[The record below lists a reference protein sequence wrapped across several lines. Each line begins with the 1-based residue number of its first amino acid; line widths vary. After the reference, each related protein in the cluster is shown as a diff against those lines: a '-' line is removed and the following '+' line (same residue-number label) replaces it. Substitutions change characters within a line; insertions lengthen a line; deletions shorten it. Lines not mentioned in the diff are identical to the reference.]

1 MQKRRFEYQNR
12 AENSHKF
19 WEVEITGTDAVIR
32 YGRITAEGSTQ
43 VKMFRSP
50 REAETY
56 ASKMIN
62 EKLGKGYREVAART
76 PLFDNEPTSSVR
88 AAAAARASTATPAAP
103 VPTAVTPPVGA
114 RRRAIRLME

>member
-1 MQKRRFEYQNR
+1 MQKRRFEYQKR

-43 VKMFRSP
+43 VKMFRSQ

-62 EKLGKGYREVAART
+62 EKLGKGYREVLVLSAPGRDQSRT
-76 PLFDNEPTSSVR
+76 SDR
-88 AAAAARASTATPAAP
+88 AAAAARASTATPAVP
-103 VPTAVTPPVGA
+103 VPTVVTPPVGA